1 MYNKKMK
8 DTEEQQQSLNKIA
21 LDKGELRQ
29 AEGLD
34 DARSEKEL
42 HTDTRAR
49 WMTSVVFSA

>member
-21 LDKGELRQ
+21 LDKGEPRQ

-49 WMTSVVFSA
+49 